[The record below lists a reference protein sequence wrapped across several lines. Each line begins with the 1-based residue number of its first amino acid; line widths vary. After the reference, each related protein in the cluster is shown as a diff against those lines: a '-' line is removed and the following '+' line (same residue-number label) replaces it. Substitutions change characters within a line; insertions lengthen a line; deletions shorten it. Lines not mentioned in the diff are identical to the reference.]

1 MTTKIIDGMSNKD
14 YHAHPALGSTSLK
27 TLATRTPAHWK
38 HERENPVHKDVF
50 DLGTAI
56 HSIVL
61 EQDESNIVEVDA
73 DSWRTKA
80 AQAAKEE
87 ARAEGKVPLLTK
99 DLELAR
105 AIGKSVM
112 SHSLASSMLTGH
124 IAERSVFWE
133 EDGLELKCR
142 PDALNHGLIADL
154 KSIVTADPNTF
165 GKTAADLGYFMSA
178 AHYQDG
184 MEQATGERMPF
195 LFILA
200 EKSAPYPP
208 AVVELDEEA
217 LEYGRRMNTRAKRI
231 YRRCL
236 DRDEWPGYPET
247 GRISLP
253 GWAINR
259 MDDLLL
265 ETEPANV

>member
-1 MTTKIIDGMSNKD
+1 MSTEIIDGLPNAE

-27 TLATRTPAHWK
+27 TLATKTPAHWK
-38 HERENPVHKDVF
+38 WERENPVHKDVF

-56 HSIVL
+56 HSITL
-61 EQDESNIVEVDA
+61 ERDESNIVEVDA

-80 AQAAKEE
+80 AREAKEE

-99 DLELAR
+99 DLQLAR
-105 AIGKSVM
+105 AIDKAIM
-112 SHSLASSMLTGH
+112 AHPLASRMFTGH

-133 EDGLELKCR
+133 EDGLQLKCR
-142 PDALNHGLIADL
+142 PDALNLGLIGDL

-178 AHYQDG
+178 AHYIDG
-184 MEQATGERMPF
+184 MEVATGDRMPF

-200 EKSAPYPP
+200 EKTAPYPP
-208 AVVELDEEA
+208 AVVELDDEA
-217 LEYGRRMNTRAKRI
+217 LEYGRRMNERAKRI

-236 DRDEWPGYPET
+236 ETGEYPGYPET

-253 GWAINR
+253 GWATNR

-265 ETEPANV
+265 ETEPA

>member
-1 MTTKIIDGMSNKD
+1 MSTKIIDGLSNAD
-14 YHAHPALGSTSLK
+14 YHRHAALGSTSLK

-38 HERENPVHKDVF
+38 HERENPIHKDVF

-80 AQAAKEE
+80 AREAKEA
-87 ARAEGKVPLLTK
+87 AREEGKVPLLAK

-105 AIGKSVM
+105 AIGKAVM
-112 SHSLASSMLTGH
+112 RDPDAAAMLTGH
-124 IAERSVFWE
+124 VAERSVFWE

-154 KSIVTADPNTF
+154 KSIISADPNTF
-165 GKTAADLGYFMSA
+165 GKTAADLGYYMSA

-200 EKSAPYPP
+200 EKTAPYLP

-217 LEYGRRMNTRAKRI
+217 LEYGRRMNARAKRI

-236 DRDEWPGYPET
+236 ETDEWPGYAPR

-253 GWAINR
+253 VWAINR
-259 MDDLLL
+259 MDDLLI

>member
-1 MTTKIIDGMSNKD
+1 MSYTPGIYADISNRD
-14 YHAHPALGSTSLK
+14 YHADPALGSTSLK
-27 TLATRTPAHWK
+27 TLATKTPAHWK
-38 HERENPVHKDVF
+38 WQSENPAHKDVF

-61 EQDESNIVEVDA
+61 EQDESNIVEVEA
-73 DSWRTKA
+73 STWQTKK
-80 AQAAKEE
+80 AQEAKVA

-105 AIGKSVM
+105 AIGASVM
-112 SHSLASSMLTGH
+112 EHPLASKMLTGH
-124 IAERSVFWE
+124 KAEQSVFWE
-133 EDGLELKCR
+133 EDGLMLKCR
-142 PDALNHGLIADL
+142 PDALNYGMIADL
-154 KSIVTADPNTF
+154 KSIIAADPATF

-178 AHYQDG
+178 AHYIDG
-184 MEQATGERMPF
+184 MEAATGERMPF

-200 EKSAPYPP
+200 EKTAPYPP
-208 AVVELDEEA
+208 AVVELDDEA
-217 LEYGRRMNTRAKRI
+217 LEYGRRMNARAKRI

-236 DRDEWPGYPET
+236 ETGEYPGYPET

-259 MDDLLL
+259 MDDLLIDG
-265 ETEPANV
+265 EAA